1 MCRPDRLAL
10 LAAAV
15 CLSGCVAAEVPVVA
29 PAAVSAGG
37 DLVKAGTAHSF
48 GGAVFRTFSVP
59 LPELYDATRQ
69 TLARLG
75 FEPAE
80 EKRDEDRVSL
90 RAHAVDRTVRIDLQ
104 PVTPGLSQMR
114 VFVRKATF
122 GKDPA
127 TASEVVTQTENVLAD
142 AARPAALNARGAR
155 GSEGAASPRA
165 RR

>member
-1 MCRPDRLAL
+1 MYRLDRLAL
-10 LAAAV
+10 LAAAL
-15 CLSGCVAAEVPVVA
+15 CLSGCVAAAVPLVA

-37 DLVKAGTAHSF
+37 DLVKAGTSHSF

-80 EKRDEDRVSL
+80 EKRDKDRVSL
-90 RAHAVDRTVRIDLQ
+90 RAHAVDRSVRIDLQ
-104 PVTPGLSQMR
+104 PITPGMSQMR